1 MYLSEDTPK
10 LRGLR
15 RRLVQQL
22 RKSGIRDERVLAAM
36 ERVPRHAFVESAL
49 AERAYEDIPLPIG
62 ADQTISQPYTVAF
75 QSALLR
81 LQGGERVLE
90 VGTGSGYQAAVLAE
104 LGCEVFSVERHL
116 RLYRH
121 AREILN
127 ALGYA
132 AYLKHGDGSLGW
144 PNYAPYDR
152 ILATAGSPGIPETLT
167 GQLAASG
174 LLVIPVG
181 DRESQRMKLVQRTGA
196 GEFDVSDQGAFK
208 FVPLLGESG
217 WPGGPA

>member
-15 RRLVQQL
+15 RRLVQEL

-75 QSALLR
+75 QTALLG
-81 LQGGERVLE
+81 LQGNERVLE
-90 VGTGSGYQAAVLAE
+90 IGTGSGYQAAVLAE

-116 RLYRH
+116 RLYHH

-127 ALGYA
+127 ALGYS

-144 PNYAPYDR
+144 PNYAPYDG
-152 ILATAGSPGIPETLT
+152 ILATAGSPGIPDTFT
-167 GQLAASG
+167 AQLKING

-181 DRESQRMKLVQRTGA
+181 SRESQRMKVVQRLGQDD
-196 GEFDVSDQGAFK
+196 FDVSDQGPFK
-208 FVPLLGESG
+208 FVPLLGQSG
-217 WPGGPA
+217 WPGGPT